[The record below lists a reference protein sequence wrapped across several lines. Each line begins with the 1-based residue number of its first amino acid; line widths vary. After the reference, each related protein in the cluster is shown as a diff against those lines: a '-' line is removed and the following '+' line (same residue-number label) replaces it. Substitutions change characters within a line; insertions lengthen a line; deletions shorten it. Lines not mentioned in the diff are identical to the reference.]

1 MSEKKLAVTARVTV
15 TMELHLPDRWDPGAT
30 ASEVHEQAARS
41 AKFLLDR
48 LLEASARGELKVDG
62 VTQRL
67 RGGVVSLHPVMVACE
82 EVP

>member
-1 MSEKKLAVTARVTV
+1 MSDKKLSVMARVTV
-15 TMELHLPDRWDPGAT
+15 TLELHLPDRWGPSAT

-62 VTQRL
+62 VVQRL
-67 RGGVVSLHPVMVACE
+67 RGGVVALRPVMVTCE